1 MYDDIEIREI
11 VFDAQRKLDRLF
23 PGLKIVVVEQERQIT
38 RADVT
43 QALRDRQ
50 NAGIDASN
58 EIDYAPRNLDRMLY
72 NSPKW
77 VTSSRDGLATV
88 VSVDE
93 QITPVKKNN
102 FRVLYEKV
110 QEKIKGFFSKQGPK
124 QSEVLSVSKHRNRV
138 PCRTFKD
145 GTTL

>member
-11 VFDAQRKLDRLF
+11 VFDAQRRLDKLF
-23 PGLKIVVVEQERQIT
+23 PNLKVVIIEEERKIT

-50 NAGIDASN
+50 DAGIDASN
-58 EIDYAPRNLDRMLY
+58 EIDYAPCNLDRMLY

-93 QITPVKKNN
+93 QITPVKKSN
-102 FRVLYEKV
+102 FRLLYEKV
-110 QEKIKGFFSKQGPK
+110 QEKIKGFFFKRELMQN
-124 QSEVLSVSKHRNRV
+124 EVLPISKHRNRV

-145 GTTL
+145 GKIL